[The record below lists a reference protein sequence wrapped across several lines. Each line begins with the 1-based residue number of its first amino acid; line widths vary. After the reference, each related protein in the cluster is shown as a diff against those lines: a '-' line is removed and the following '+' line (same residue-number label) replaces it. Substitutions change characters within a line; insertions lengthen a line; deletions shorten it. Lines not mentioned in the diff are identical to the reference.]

1 MIRSFLFLSKIN
13 DQHGLS
19 NNLLLTARYLAAIYL
34 AAIYRV
40 AHYLLLTRAA
50 VLVP

>member
-19 NNLLLTARYLAAIYL
+19 NNLLLTARYLAAIY
-34 AAIYRV
+34 RV